1 MVVFIVEVMKRN
13 LVTGGAG
20 FIGSR
25 LCYNTGIHNR
35 VASDMT
41 EEIAVI
47 AARRHDEL
55 LIDRRPMVIRLGRQ
69 QGARFADRSHLQGI
83 ELLTRTGIMS
93 WSATIGLSPARVGDV
108 LLERAWGPDRQMA
121 GA

>member
-1 MVVFIVEVMKRN
+1 MLTFKVAVMKRI

-20 FIGSR
+20 FIGSH
-25 LCYNTGIHNR
+25 LCYNTGIHKR

-55 LIDRRPMVIRLGRQ
+55 LIDRRPMAIRLGRQ
-69 QGARFADRSHLQGI
+69 QGARFADRSHLQGTSCKI
-83 ELLTRTGIMS
+83 H
-93 WSATIGLSPARVGDV
+93 
-108 LLERAWGPDRQMA
+108 
-121 GA
+121 